1 MLYLTWVGYYFVL
14 LSLCHWVYY
23 FLTFYTSSVL
33 QHIINHNKISIP
45 TQIINKPPFE
55 GGLINN
61 AIIYYYIITI
71 ILCLVLLYHRGMVFF
86 YHRGM
91 VYYYHRVYFVIYIV
105 WCFCTIGY
113 TLYMCILITIF
124 GYRVTSVIKIILAV
138 KSDYRYY
145 LPM

>member
-1 MLYLTWVGYYFVL
+1 MLLTWVGYYFVL

-91 VYYYHRVYFVIYIV
+91 VHYYHRVYFSFIYIV

-113 TLYMCILITIF
+113 TFVYVSLYPKLAIGILLTMKGDRCYIT
-124 GYRVTSVIKIILAV
+124 YVVT
-138 KSDYRYY
+138 
-145 LPM
+145 